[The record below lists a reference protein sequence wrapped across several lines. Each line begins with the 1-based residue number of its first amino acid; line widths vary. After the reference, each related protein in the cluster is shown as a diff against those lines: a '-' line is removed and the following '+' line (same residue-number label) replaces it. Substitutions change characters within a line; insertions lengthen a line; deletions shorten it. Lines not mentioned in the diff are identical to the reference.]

1 MMFEVRKRA
10 PMRLLVVVG
19 LLLSAIC
26 SYAMWRLGVALPLE
40 LGTEILVVV
49 LLSASLLAAPAPWPR
64 LERVAGVVAVV
75 GLLIGPVATAVITAG
90 TPQSGSNPLSGSAT
104 RSPNTLSRFLENVKS
119 GDPAWAK
126 GIAIGH
132 GPIATVQ
139 ETLLAADPGCTWA
152 AATYPGQT
160 AARFQLETGR
170 AVLPLGGFAA
180 LDPSPTLEQFQKWV
194 ASGRVCYLV
203 EQPAQLE
210 VPGNSSELMAIQA
223 WVRASYTPQ
232 NLDGTTVYRLAP

>member
-1 MMFEVRKRA
+1 MAR
-10 PMRLLVVVG
+10 
-19 LLLSAIC
+19 
-26 SYAMWRLGVALPLE
+26 
-40 LGTEILVVV
+40 
-49 LLSASLLAAPAPWPR
+49 
-64 LERVAGVVAVV
+64 
-75 GLLIGPVATAVITAG
+75 
-90 TPQSGSNPLSGSAT
+90 N
-104 RSPNTLSRFLENVKS
+104 
-119 GDPAWAK
+119 
-126 GIAIGH
+126 
-132 GPIATVQ
+132 
-139 ETLLAADPGCTWA
+139 AADRRSWCTWA

-223 WVRASYTPQ
+223 WVRANYTPQ